1 MAVAGMLIMASGL
14 FLVAYAILP
23 WVSYRAK
30 TSGSREARRKAW
42 FFTVLALA
50 VFATLTAVQIVPPLL
65 VEIASDLEISVAVA
79 SQLATATFAAWGV
92 SVISVGP
99 LSDSFGRRPVAL
111 AGLLVLTVSVLA
123 SAFAPNIEVL
133 LALRI
138 LTGLGGG
145 TIPPN
150 SVAVVSDV
158 FSPERRAQAV
168 GGVLAINALTSA
180 VSVPMV
186 ALLTDWG
193 GWRLAFMVAG
203 LLLASAFSMCWLWFP
218 RDSRERVG
226 SFVFF
231 SRYRPLLSLRFFRVA
246 VPLSLAQRA
255 SFWTFVSF
263 SAAYLIHTYGLTVGF
278 VALPLAIAAI
288 GQVTGSYSVGFLATP
303 SNRAALIAVTST
315 AGGICA
321 FLFFA
326 VDLQF
331 WVAVAVA
338 TVGSCFL
345 SMPIPVLLTASTEYS
360 GESRATGA
368 GILGLS
374 NQGGGMIGA
383 AIAGALLA
391 NTGYAGIGY
400 LCLGVSVLGALMTS
414 LFGRQFRESPG

>member
-1 MAVAGMLIMASGL
+1 MAVTGLLIMASGL
-14 FLVAYAILP
+14 ALVAYAILP

-30 TSGSREARRKAW
+30 MSGSQEARRKAW

-50 VFATLTAVQIVPPLL
+50 IFATLTAVQIVPPLL
-65 VEIASDLEISVAVA
+65 VEIASELEISVAVA
-79 SQLATATFAAWGV
+79 SQLATATFAAWGT

-123 SAFAPNIEVL
+123 AAFAPNIEVL

-158 FSPERRAQAV
+158 FSPAKRAQAV
-168 GGVLAINALTSA
+168 GGLLAINALTSA

-218 RDSRERVG
+218 RDNREQAG

-231 SRYRPLLSLRFFRVA
+231 SRYWPLLSLRYFRVA
-246 VPLSLAQRA
+246 VPLALAQRA
-255 SFWTFVSF
+255 AFWTFVSF
-263 SAAYLIHTYGLTVGF
+263 SAAYLIHTYGLSVGF
-278 VALPLAIAAI
+278 VALPLAIAAT
-288 GQVTGSYSVGFLATP
+288 GQIIGSYSVGFLATS
-303 SNRAALIAVTST
+303 SNRPVLIAVTST

-326 VDLQF
+326 VDLQL

-338 TVGSCFL
+338 TVGSGFL

-368 GILGLS
+368 GLLGLS

-400 LCLGVSVLGALMTS
+400 LCLGVSALGALITG
-414 LFGRQFRESPG
+414 LFGRQFREKAG